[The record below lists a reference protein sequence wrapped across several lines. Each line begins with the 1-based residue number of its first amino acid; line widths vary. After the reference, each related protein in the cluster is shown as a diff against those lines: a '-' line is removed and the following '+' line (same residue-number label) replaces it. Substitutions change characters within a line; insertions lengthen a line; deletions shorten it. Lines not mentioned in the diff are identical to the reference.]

1 MVRRHVP
8 VFLADCSWLLTVAGT
23 RVLVGQPLSLC
34 FPAADFSDAVSGMY
48 WALNPCQCSV
58 ADYCLWHFKCNTH
71 CALTACHST
80 LLNFT
85 CMRCFALL
93 LLTQCNLYCLHFT
106 YIVML
111 LHFITFYWI
120 SLHTANHWLWHMQ
133 PQERQ
138 MFSSG
143 FSNSLSIIFNL
154 ILKIFN

>member
-1 MVRRHVP
+1 MVGRHVP
-8 VFLADCSWLLTVAGT
+8 VFLSWLLLTPDCWWYQGLGWSALMSLFSSCWLLRCGLWYV
-23 RVLVGQPLSLC
+23 LSLESLSMLC
-34 FPAADFSDAVSGMY
+34 GRLLLVT
-48 WALNPCQCSV
+48 L
-58 ADYCLWHFKCNTH
+58 TH

-80 LLNFT
+80 LINFT